1 MQTNIVA
8 PIEYICKLGFQV
20 AVIFQ
25 LCYGTQ
31 QMRIQVHTYKL
42 TKAINYIMS
51 NNINKI
57 DSEYWAGIVIGLSH
71 TSQVSATRPDIDQT
85 RVR

>member
-8 PIEYICKLGFQV
+8 PIEYIYKLGFQV

-31 QMRIQVHTYKL
+31 QMRIQVCTYKL
-42 TKAINYIMS
+42 TKAINYIIS
-51 NNINKI
+51 NNINRI
-57 DSEYWAGIVIGLSH
+57 VREY
-71 TSQVSATRPDIDQT
+71 
-85 RVR
+85 